1 MTIPQ
6 IVLDLAA
13 TVNGGTPLAWHE
25 YDDHWTIVMQD
36 GRKMHFAKNAAAVN
50 KPQHEVRASEPQ
62 ASIAHPGAKG
72 PQGTVQDHKETAVDQ
87 TPARRHPPRRD
98 K

>member
-1 MTIPQ
+1 MTMPQ

-25 YDDHWTIVMQD
+25 YDDHWTIIMQD
-36 GRKMHFAKNAAAVN
+36 GRKMHFAKNAAAVQ
-50 KPQHEVRASEPQ
+50 KPQHEL
-62 ASIAHPGAKG
+62 
-72 PQGTVQDHKETAVDQ
+72 TVQDHKEPAVDQ
-87 TPARRHPPRRD
+87 NPPRRHPPRRD